1 MTLEKLN
8 QDLIEAMKDMD
19 AIKRDVLRSAIGNI
33 KKAAIDKKQK
43 DNITEALVDEVLT
56 KEQKILQEMI
66 DTCPKDRDEVL
77 AEFELRKSIIDKY
90 APKIITDR
98 DEIEK
103 VIIQLCKETPKCLGN
118 CQPMRCIMPRLKGK
132 VDMKIAS
139 EIIKD
144 YGEALQKNK
153 T

>member
-77 AEFELRKSIIDKY
+77 AEFELRKSIIDEY
-90 APKIITDR
+90 APKIITDK

-103 VIIQLCKETPKCLGN
+103 FIIQLCKETPKCLGN